1 MKMNMLE
8 IGGNNIFDE
17 ISLNMKRARQVPVS
31 HIDGEEKKEN
41 ETYKVKYIGETGRSG
56 YERAL

>member
-1 MKMNMLE
+1 MLE
-8 IGGNNIFDE
+8 IRGNNIFDE

-31 HIDGEEKKEN
+31 YIDGEEKKEN
-41 ETYKVKYIGETGRSG
+41 ETYKVKYIGETGQSG